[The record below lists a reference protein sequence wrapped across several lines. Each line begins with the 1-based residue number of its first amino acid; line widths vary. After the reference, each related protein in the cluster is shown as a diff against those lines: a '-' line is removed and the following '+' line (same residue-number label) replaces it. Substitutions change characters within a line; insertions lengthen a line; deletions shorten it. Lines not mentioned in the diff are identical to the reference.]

1 MVTSILLG
9 SLLLVGLVTAI
20 HAWRKKHA
28 VWFVALAFVTLA
40 MAVSFV
46 DHTFY
51 NGGILNF
58 IVELVN
64 SFDQPQQ

>member
-1 MVTSILLG
+1 MVTSVILGTLMLG
-9 SLLLVGLVTAI
+9 GLAVAF
-20 HAWRKKHA
+20 HAWQKKHA

-51 NGGILNF
+51 NGEILNF
-58 IVELVN
+58 IVGLVN
-64 SFDQPQQ
+64 SFDQPEQ